1 MLPFFT
7 NLYPVFLIELFLDL
21 KREVY
26 YGYQRN
32 VDIPFDDVE
41 SSIREELQ
49 EQGFGILTEISVDE
63 TLKEKLDQ
71 DFRRYKIL
79 GACHPPS
86 AFEALSSELEIGLLL
101 PCNVTIWENE
111 DGTVT
116 ISAIN
121 AEKMLGFTQR
131 DDLEHL
137 SVQVNG

>member
-1 MLPFFT
+1 M
-7 NLYPVFLIELFLDL
+7 D
-21 KREVY
+21 

-41 SSIREELQ
+41 SSIREKLQ

-79 GACHPPS
+79 GACHPPT

-137 SVQVNG
+137 SVQVNDWLKAAVDAV

>member
-1 MLPFFT
+1 M
-7 NLYPVFLIELFLDL
+7 D
-21 KREVY
+21 

-79 GACHPPS
+79 GACHPPT

-101 PCNVTIWENE
+101 PCNVTIWEIE

-137 SVQVNG
+137 SVQVNDWLKAAVDAG